1 MTNSE
6 VLEMLKMDLGLQ
18 TPNAALSEYL
28 RNLIYLS
35 SRNIED
41 EGIKLSSSI
50 ISAEVEYSE
59 GNAEIDITKMQGK
72 AFGVYAF
79 AFDGEKWV
87 LGDEEADLEGYGV
100 SLETE
105 PIEGS
110 TLVVNYHESN
120 GITIQDGMLIVM
132 YAAWLYRKRSTGE
145 GMPRMLRYTLNQRV
159 LIEKAGAQND

>member
-1 MTNSE
+1 MTNTE

-50 ISAEVEYSE
+50 ISAEVDYSE
-59 GNAEIDITKMQGK
+59 GSATIDIKKMQGK

-79 AFDGEKWV
+79 AFDGEKWM
-87 LGDEEADLEGYGV
+87 LGEAEADLQDYGV
-100 SLETE
+100 SFEAE

-110 TLVVNYHESN
+110 TLVIDYHESN

-132 YAAWLYRKRSTGE
+132 YAAWLYRKRATGE

-159 LIEKAGAQND
+159 LVEKAGAKND